1 MFALLTSAPKPS
13 LSAQLSLPGG
23 ATISAPADLCI
34 VDERTYNS
42 SDAVYG
48 PIGLSI
54 LQGNNAVVLVPRNPL
69 KNGRYTATIQQPG
82 QPDIVWSFD
91 IAGVP

>member
-1 MFALLTSAPKPS
+1 
-13 LSAQLSLPGG
+13 
-23 ATISAPADLCI
+23 
-34 VDERTYNS
+34 
-42 SDAVYG
+42 VYG

-54 LQGNNAVVLVPRNPL
+54 LKGNNAVVLVPRNPL

-82 QPDIVWSFD
+82 QPDVVWSFD